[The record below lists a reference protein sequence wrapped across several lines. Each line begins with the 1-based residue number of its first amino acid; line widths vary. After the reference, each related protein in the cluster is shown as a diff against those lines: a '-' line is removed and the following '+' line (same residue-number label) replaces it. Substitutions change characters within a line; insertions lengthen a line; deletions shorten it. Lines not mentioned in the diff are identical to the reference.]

1 MRITTKIRG
10 GGLGALKHLAFKNT
24 LEMFQEDFCSALG
37 ACLSKLKKTI
47 VKCLPM
53 GTLATPDEKPSPREA
68 ACKLLHYKTRA
79 NFREEPKGLMFH
91 ECAQLALRV

>member
-1 MRITTKIRG
+1 MLITIKIHG

-24 LEMFQEDFCSALG
+24 LEMFQEDFCSAFG

-47 VKCLPM
+47 MKCLPTD
-53 GTLATPDEKPSPREA
+53 TLTTLDEKPSPREA
-68 ACKLLHYKTRA
+68 ACKLPHYKTRA

-91 ECAQLALRV
+91 ECAQLVLRV